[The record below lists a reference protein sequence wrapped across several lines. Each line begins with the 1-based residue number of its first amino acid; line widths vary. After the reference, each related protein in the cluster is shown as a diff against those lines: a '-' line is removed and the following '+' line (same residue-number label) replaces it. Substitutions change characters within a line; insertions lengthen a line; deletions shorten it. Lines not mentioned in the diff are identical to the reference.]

1 MFPASFTRR
10 TLNPS
15 QVYFF
20 VLQFTV
26 STREFLSTL
35 CVCLQHRI
43 WCARNSVRGGRLWR
57 RSSRERQRRLC
68 VDHHRCWAAWH
79 LSGHATILI
88 REKELN
94 EKPNRVPIGLTGHA
108 TEEQCMQAGMDNYLQ
123 KPARLADLKRIIG
136 KWTP

>member
-1 MFPASFTRR
+1 
-10 TLNPS
+10 
-15 QVYFF
+15 
-20 VLQFTV
+20 
-26 STREFLSTL
+26 
-35 CVCLQHRI
+35 
-43 WCARNSVRGGRLWR
+43 
-57 RSSRERQRRLC
+57 
-68 VDHHRCWAAWH
+68 